1 MAKNR
6 SRSASS
12 GKAAQSSQGE
22 PGGKVDNVLYDIVTV
37 LHEKS
42 KGLEAYDKYESDLED
57 YEEIREVFD
66 EIRSNDEQAVQQ
78 LRDCLREY
86 LVSSEGE
93 MGESEEE
100 EAA

>member
-6 SRSASS
+6 SQSASS
-12 GKAAQSSQGE
+12 GKSASRQGMQ
-22 PGGKVDNVLYDIVTV
+22 GGKVDNVLYDIVTV

-42 KGLEAYDKYESDLED
+42 KGLEAYDKYENDLGD
-57 YEEIREVFD
+57 HDEIREIFD

-86 LVSSEGE
+86 LVGSEGA